1 MGAWHSSAGSE
12 RGETLA
18 DALDRM
24 IPLLNEHMGLEE
36 ERIRPIVEKYIT
48 VTEWEEMVK
57 EGVARIRPEN
67 VPLVFGMLMYEGGLE
82 IVPPAARGHA
92 GAGSAGVRVP
102 LRARSRERHPSSQ
115 QRLTVSSSP
124 DNKAVFA
131 QSSA

>member
-67 VPLVFGMLMYEGGLE
+67 VPLVFGMLMYEGGLQ
-82 IVPPAARGHA
+82 IVPPAARGPCR
-92 GAGSAGVRVP
+92 SW
-102 LRARSRERHPSSQ
+102 LRRRSRPTPSAFTGAPPQ
-115 QRLTVSSSP
+115 LAAKVDRIFLT
-124 DNKAVFA
+124 
-131 QSSA
+131 